1 MCAQLVRQ
9 GCRIGGG
16 LLWLVVLMALLSS
29 CQRRQPVAVVPVT
42 PVLPPPPNPLMIA
55 DESYE
60 MGDYR
65 TAIAAYSTYLRE
77 NPSGAAAD
85 RVLFRM
91 GMAYALPSNPSQDMS
106 QAVFYMN
113 ELRDRFPDSPLR
125 PEAELLVSLQLQ
137 IQKLRDDVDQEELLT
152 SGFRRRLDQLDEQQ
166 VSTAEEFQGELSR
179 KEDRIRQLSAELE
192 RLKAIDMQRRPTT
205 PPQ

>member
-1 MCAQLVRQ
+1 MCAQPGKWFR
-9 GCRIGGG
+9 RISGG
-16 LLWLVVLMALLSS
+16 LLWLVVLMVLLSS
-29 CQRRQPVAVVPVT
+29 CQRRQQVVVVPVT
-42 PVLPPPPNPLMIA
+42 PVLPPPPNPLMIG
-55 DESYE
+55 DESYDV
-60 MGDYR
+60 GDYR
-65 TAIAAYSTYLRE
+65 TAITAYSTYLRE

-91 GMAYALPSNPSQDMS
+91 GMAHALAPGPEQDMDL
-106 QAVFYMN
+106 AVFYMN
-113 ELRDRFPDSPLR
+113 ELRKRFPNSPLR

-137 IQKLRDDVDQEELLT
+137 LRRLRDEVAQEELLS
-152 SGFRRRLDQLDEQQ
+152 SGLRQRLNQLGEQQ
-166 VSTAEEFQGELSR
+166 ASTAEELQGELSR